1 MITIFVVCDGE
12 DYELV
17 DNLTIGRHLDNDLVV
32 AGEEILDYH
41 VRVERVDRGVKV
53 HPLLDATVSLG
64 QQDFSTPVNLCPMD
78 TLSLGQAQLS
88 IRVEDESTISTASW
102 SLRHVDGTLTP
113 ISSSLTMGRADDAD
127 LTLEDDHISRYHS
140 KLTVLSGAWLQD
152 LRSANGTFV
161 NGERVVGGVRL
172 FHGDLLGIDTH
183 RFQVCCDSAEMTP
196 IKPFDPLPPRAMASV
211 TQSSGLTEPDITEFG
226 VVAPEPTRN
235 VETAQQALVG
245 AHLLGASEPIE
256 GQVFALQM
264 GTTTL
269 GRDPNS
275 SVVIDDAS
283 VSAQHAQL
291 VLRAEG
297 LTITNLI
304 ATNGTQINDKPVTTV
319 TLEPGDRITLGRVH
333 LVYQHQAPAS
343 WLARVPW
350 GWFVLGASLV
360 VAAVVT
366 WMR

>member
-32 AGEEILDYH
+32 AGEDILDYH
-41 VRVERVDRGVKV
+41 ARIERVDRGVKV

-78 TLSLGQAQLS
+78 SLSLGQARLS

-102 SLRHVDGTLTP
+102 SLRHVDGSITP
-113 ISSSLTMGRADDAD
+113 ITSSLTLGRAEDAD
-127 LTLEDDHISRYHS
+127 LTLDDDHISRYHS

-183 RFQVCCDSAEMTP
+183 RFQVCCDSEELTP
-196 IKPFDPLPPRAMASV
+196 IKPFDPLPPKAMSSV
-211 TQSSGLTEPDITEFG
+211 TQSQKIAEPDITEFG
-226 VVAPEPTRN
+226 VVAPEPPPSAETRHQ
-235 VETAQQALVG
+235 ELVG

-256 GQVFALQM
+256 GRIFALPM
-264 GTTTL
+264 GTTTV
-269 GRDPNS
+269 GRDPTSNI
-275 SVVIDDAS
+275 VIEDAS

-297 LTITNLI
+297 LTITSLI
-304 ATNGTQINDKPVTTV
+304 ATNGTQVNGKPVTTV
-319 TLEPGDRITLGRVH
+319 TLEPSDRITLGRVH
-333 LVYQHQAPAS
+333 LIYQHQAQGS
-343 WLARVPW
+343 WLSRAPW
-350 GWFVLGASLV
+350 SWLVLGASV
-360 VAAVVT
+360 VIAGVLT
-366 WMR
+366 WVW